1 MKSLRLAVLASGGGS
16 NLQSIIDAIEN
27 GQLKSKIVCV
37 ISNKV
42 DAYALARAKAHNIEA
57 IYINPISGAPEATSG
72 MTYDQK
78 LLAVLKKNNI
88 DLVILAGYLK
98 IVGPEIIDAYP
109 RKIINIHPSLLPKY
123 GGQGYYGIHV
133 HTAVVKAGDKKT
145 GATVHF
151 VDKGIDTGEI
161 ILQRSIPVLPG
172 DSPQT
177 IQKRVLEEVEHKIF
191 VEAIAMLEGQAPNNS
206 QTIQK

>member
-16 NLQSIIDAIEN
+16 NLQAIIDAIEN
-27 GQLKSKIVCV
+27 GKLKSEIVCV

-42 DAYALARAKAHNIEA
+42 DAYALSRARAHGIEA
-57 IYINPISGAPEATSG
+57 IYINPKSGAPEATSG
-72 MTYDQK
+72 LTYDEK
-78 LLAVLKKNNI
+78 LLALLQEKNV
-88 DLVILAGYLK
+88 DLVVLAGYLK
-98 IVGPEIIDAYP
+98 IIGPEIIDAYP
-109 RKIINIHPSLLPKY
+109 GKIINIHPSLLPKY

-133 HTAVVKAGDKKT
+133 HKAVVEAGDKKS

-161 ILQRSIPVLPG
+161 ILQRSIPVLEG

-177 IQKRVLEEVEHKIF
+177 LQKRILEEVEHKIF
-191 VEAIAMLEGQAPNNS
+191 VEAISMLE
-206 QTIQK
+206 QKQS